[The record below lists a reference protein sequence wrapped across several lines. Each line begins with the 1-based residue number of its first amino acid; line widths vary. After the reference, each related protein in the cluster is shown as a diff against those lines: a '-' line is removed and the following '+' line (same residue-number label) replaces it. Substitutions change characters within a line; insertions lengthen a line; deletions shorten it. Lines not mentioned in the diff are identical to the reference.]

1 MCDRG
6 GNFLRLPPSCVLC
19 ACLKN
24 AKNYRFWYCGRA
36 LSETIN
42 LNDAVAWGYA
52 ILMNLHMVEI
62 DVHSCH
68 YKGRIWQWC
77 LHKLLNILQSLKVL
91 PLAEF

>member
-1 MCDRG
+1 MRDRG

-24 AKNYRFWYCGRA
+24 AKNCRFWYCGRA

-52 ILMNLHMVEI
+52 ILMNLNMIETA
-62 DVHSCH
+62 VHSCH
-68 YKGRIWQWC
+68 YKGGYGSGACIRY
-77 LHKLLNILQSLKVL
+77 
-91 PLAEF
+91 